1 MSERNTDVHEISPR
15 RYSSVERSRSGA
27 TLPHLRGFESR
38 EGHCFSSFSLV
49 EGQKKS
55 YFSYHA
61 AALEFGKNSLRKI
74 SILVTP
80 SVRQMQN

>member
-1 MSERNTDVHEISPR
+1 MSECNANVHEIRPR

-49 EGQKKS
+49 EGQKS
-55 YFSYHA
+55 HISLIMPRHRS
-61 AALEFGKNSLRKI
+61 LEKI
-74 SILVTP
+74 
-80 SVRQMQN
+80 R